1 MKKRLNQLGL
11 FIRGAGPLRLP
22 SAERKEKTK
31 TRGE

>member
-11 FIRGAGPLRLP
+11 FIRAGPLRLP